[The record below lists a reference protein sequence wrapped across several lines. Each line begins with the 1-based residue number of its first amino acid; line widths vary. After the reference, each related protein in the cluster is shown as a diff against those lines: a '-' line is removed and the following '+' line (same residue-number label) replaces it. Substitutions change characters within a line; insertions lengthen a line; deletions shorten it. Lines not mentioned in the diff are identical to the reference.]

1 MDNQFSNQPPQYYA
15 PVPQNSTMAIV
26 SLISGI
32 AAWVILPFL
41 GAIAAVITGHMA
53 KKEIRESNGMK
64 TGNGLATAGLILG
77 YAQLAITVCSV
88 CVIILLAVLAPATG
102 SVFSNIIENSQ

>member
-1 MDNQFSNQPPQYYA
+1 MNENFSSPTPIYNPG
-15 PVPQNSTMAIV
+15 PQNSTLALI

-64 TGNGLATAGLILG
+64 TGNGMATGGLILG
-77 YAQLAITVCSV
+77 YAQLAIAVCSV
-88 CVIILLAVLAPATG
+88 CIIVVLALLGPATG
-102 SVFSNIIENSQ
+102 NVFSNIIENLE